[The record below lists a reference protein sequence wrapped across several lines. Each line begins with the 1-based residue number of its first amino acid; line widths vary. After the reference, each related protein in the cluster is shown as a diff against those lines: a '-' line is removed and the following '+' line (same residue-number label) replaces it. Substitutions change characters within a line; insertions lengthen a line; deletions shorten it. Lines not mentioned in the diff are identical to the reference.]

1 MTSVINVPWSV
12 TAECIVLAA
21 ATVHST
27 RLSQILA
34 QNGDFYLPHLHLMPP
49 LGGSLLEYRYDVWYR
64 MVWLP
69 NGEKFGRYVYSFWQ
83 NSQTWWHRSYLHSI
97 TQQKFHIPQWWGKWT
112 NDPESVSRTG
122 SPPTVNHFFWLVGT
136 IIHQVSM
143 KSADCFCS
151 NPAHRLTEWL
161 TAPIT

>member
-1 MTSVINVPWSV
+1 MSSTCHGPSQLNV
-12 TAECIVLAA
+12 L
-21 ATVHST
+21 
-27 RLSQILA
+27 
-34 QNGDFYLPHLHLMPP
+34 YLPLQLFTAHDGARYWLRVAISTYPTCLHLMPP

-69 NGEKFGRYVYSFWQ
+69 NGEKFWRYVYSFWQ

-112 NDPESVSRTG
+112 NDPESVSRIG
-122 SPPTVNHFFWLVGT
+122 SPPTVNHFFRLVGT